1 MTAPD
6 TLECTPNAFPAARR
20 NKRSRQPVPSSDS
33 DDEEDQDED
42 EQELDDDDQ
51 GLDGDDQDPDD
62 SGELLTRNAENLF
75 ICPFS
80 LPRPEEPDAF
90 LCSLKPR
97 KTRQSVVSFS
107 IFEVILDQE
116 TSPGIAAHGS
126 Q

>member
-1 MTAPD
+1 MTAAD
-6 TLECTPNAFPAARR
+6 TLKGTPNAFPAARR
-20 NKRSRQPVPSSDS
+20 NKRPRQPVPSSDS
-33 DDEEDQDED
+33 DDEDED

-51 GLDGDDQDPDD
+51 RIDGDDQDLDD
-62 SGELLTRNAENLF
+62 SGELLTRNFENLF
-75 ICPFS
+75 VCPFS

-90 LCSLKPR
+90 LCSFKPR